1 MDVASPISS
10 VIPGVAGVVL
20 QILARTEQPLTG
32 NGIADLADGV
42 VSRAGVTKALSTLVA
57 HGLVECRPAG
67 RANLYTLNREHVAA
81 EAIVALSSLR
91 QATIDRLSALV
102 GDMEIQPVG
111 VYLFGSA
118 ARGDGD
124 AESDVDV
131 LVVRPARVDEDVWT
145 KQMMELARSVRAWT
159 GNACE
164 ILEFTKRDLETLV
177 RKKDRVITSLRNDVV
192 VISGPKL
199 RSLAHI

>member
-1 MDVASPISS
+1 MDVSSPISS
-10 VIPGVAGVVL
+10 VIPGVPGVVL
-20 QILARTEQPLTG
+20 QILARTELPLTG

-42 VSRAGVTKALSTLVA
+42 VSRAGVTKALSALVA

-67 RANLYTLNREHVAA
+67 RANLYTLNRQHVAA
-81 EAIVALSSLR
+81 DAIVALSSLR
-91 QATIDRLSALV
+91 QAMIDRLTALV
-102 GDMEIQPVG
+102 GNMLITPVG

-118 ARGDGD
+118 ARGDGT

-131 LVVRPARVDEDVWT
+131 LVVRPGRVDENVWT
-145 KQMMELARSVRAWT
+145 SQMMELARSVRAWT

-164 ILEFTKRDLETLV
+164 ILEFTKSDLEALV
-177 RKKDRVITSLRNDVV
+177 RKKDRLVTSLRNDVV

>member
-10 VIPGVAGVVL
+10 VIPGVPGVVL
-20 QILARTEQPLTG
+20 QILARTDQPLTG

-42 VSRAGVTKALSTLVA
+42 VSRAGATKALSTLVA
-57 HGLVECRPAG
+57 HGLVKCRPAG

-81 EAIVALSSLR
+81 EAIVALASLR
-91 QATIDRLSALV
+91 QATIDRLVALV

-111 VYLFGSA
+111 VYLFGSV
-118 ARGDGD
+118 ARGDGS

-131 LVVRPARVDEDVWT
+131 LVVRPGRVDEDVWT
-145 KQMMELARSVRAWT
+145 NQMMELSRSVRAWT

-164 ILEFTKRDLETLV
+164 ILEFTKRDLEALA
-177 RKKDRVITSLRNDVV
+177 RKKDRLITSLKKDVV

-199 RSLAHI
+199 RSVAHI

>member
-1 MDVASPISS
+1 MDVSSPISS
-10 VIPGVAGVVL
+10 VIPGVPGVVL
-20 QILARTEQPLTG
+20 QILARTELPLTG

-67 RANLYTLNREHVAA
+67 RANLYTLNRQHVAA

-91 QATIDRLSALV
+91 QATIDRLTALV
-102 GDMEIQPVG
+102 GNMVIKPVG

-118 ARGDGD
+118 ARGDGT

-131 LVVRPARVDEDVWT
+131 LVVRPSRANEDVWT
-145 KQMMELARSVRAWT
+145 SQMMDLARSVRAWT

-164 ILEFTKRDLETLV
+164 ILEFTKSDLEALV
-177 RKKDRVITSLRNDVV
+177 RKKDRLVTSLRNDVV

>member
-10 VIPGVAGVVL
+10 VIPGVPGVVL

-42 VSRAGVTKALSTLVA
+42 VSRAGVTKALSTLVV

-81 EAIVALSSLR
+81 EAIVALASLR
-91 QATIDRLSALV
+91 QATIDRLVALV

-111 VYLFGSA
+111 VYLFGSV
-118 ARGDGD
+118 ARGDGS

-145 KQMMELARSVRAWT
+145 NQMMELSRRVRAWT

-164 ILEFTKRDLETLV
+164 ILEFTKRDLEALA
-177 RKKDRVITSLRNDVV
+177 RKKDRLITSLKKDVV

-199 RSLAHI
+199 RSVAHI